1 MKYITNQNHTTSM
14 KRTTFVLIMMLC
26 AVCGWAQDSTPV
38 TNKKDSIGC
47 TVFTVGY
54 NYVVNTTDKDGNAV
68 ADSLHTVLLVGSK
81 VTKTM
86 GYYTHKYKVLDIDR
100 QEYYDEYQREGMAH
114 VPTIFVSLADKK
126 MDIQEDVPP
135 YHYVYQEGGSL
146 KWTLLDDTLTVTGY
160 LCHKAQATYGGRTWY
175 AYYTEDIPTTAGPW
189 KLSGL
194 PGLIVKAEDAEGVFC
209 FEMFEL
215 TQQSIAITNPAEA
228 AKVKTK
234 RDKFVKMRNKL
245 LLDKR
250 YMDDPLYYMTEDED
264 RKMGGYE
271 IYGTIEDYK
280 RKYGG
285 TIRLADCTY
294 KVNGIAVPK
303 LVKTRTHYQ
312 PLEVK

>member
-1 MKYITNQNHTTSM
+1 MMFIAIS
-14 KRTTFVLIMMLC
+14 VL
-26 AVCGWAQDSTPV
+26 AQT
-38 TNKKDSIGC
+38 KDSIDC

-54 NYVVNTTDKDGNAV
+54 DYKVNTTDKEGNAV
-68 ADSLHTVLLVGSK
+68 TDSLRTVLLVGSK

-126 MDIQEDVPP
+126 MDVQEDVPP
-135 YHYVYQEGGSL
+135 YHYAYQESEEL
-146 KWTLLDDTLTVTGY
+146 KWTLLDDTLTITGY
-160 LCHKAQATYGGRTWY
+160 LCHKAQTTYGGRTWY

-189 KLSGL
+189 KLKGL
-194 PGLIVKAEDAEGVFC
+194 PGLIVKAEDAENIFS

-215 TQQSIAITNPAEA
+215 TQQSIAITNPPIADIN
-228 AKVKTK
+228 KTK
-234 RDKFVKMRNKL
+234 RDKLILMRNKL
-245 LLDKR
+245 FLDKR
-250 YMDDPLYYMTEDED
+250 YMEDPTYYLTDAE
-264 RKMGGYE
+264 KMHGGYE

-285 TIRLADCTY
+285 AIHMDDVTY

-303 LVKTRTHYQ
+303 YSKMRTHYQ
-312 PLEVK
+312 SLELK